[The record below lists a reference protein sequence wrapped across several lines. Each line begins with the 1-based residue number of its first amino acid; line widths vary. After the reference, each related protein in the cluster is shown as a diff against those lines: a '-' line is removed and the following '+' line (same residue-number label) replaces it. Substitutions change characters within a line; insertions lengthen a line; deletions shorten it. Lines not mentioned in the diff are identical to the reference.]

1 MNIRMKKKFM
11 ILSLCACCLFS
22 LFAFICNSEV
32 TKDPL
37 ALSPIAAKRI
47 TTPTGTLISCDLKAL
62 KDTVDIPLSYL
73 TEELQVVKLDNR
85 DEALVGGWVRTTIS
99 DNYIL
104 VSNKKQTPYKLFT
117 REGKFLTTI
126 GAYGQG
132 PNEYANTYS
141 EQLDEAHNRIYILP
155 WQSDKLL
162 VFDLKGVP
170 QASIPLCLRVPKGQ
184 FRVDTEKAEV
194 TVTMLPFQGSP
205 AVVWTQDFNGK
216 RKNFVPAR
224 HLTVPRDFSNEVFMD
239 KNTSDYSVMLMVIAP
254 SPRIDSLYH
263 YNAAQNRLEA
273 RFTTV
278 YPDKEKLSW
287 HGYTEYPHHFVGDVS
302 VPIQVSANTWS
313 GSKPAKYIIDKRT
326 LHGSYF
332 RLYNDFLGTK
342 KMQIWPSFGNGY
354 YIANME
360 PAQLKET
367 LEKELAQKNLPGDV
381 RKRTQALVKS
391 LDEEGNNVVLFA
403 KMKK

>member
-1 MNIRMKKKFM
+1 MKNKIM
-11 ILSLCACCLFS
+11 ILSLCVCCLLS
-22 LFAFICNSEV
+22 LVAFICNSEA

-47 TTPTGTLISCDLKAL
+47 TTPTGTLISCNLKAL

-73 TEELQVVKLDNR
+73 TEELQVVKLDDR
-85 DEALVGGWVRTTIS
+85 DEALVGGWVRTTVS

-104 VSNKKQTPYKLFT
+104 VSNNKQTPYKLFT
-117 REGKFLTTI
+117 RGGKFLTTI
-126 GAYGQG
+126 GVYGQG

-141 EQLDEAHNRIYILP
+141 EQLDEANDRIYILP

-162 VFDLKGVP
+162 VFNLKGVP
-170 QASIPLCLRVPKGQ
+170 QTPIPLCLRVPKGQ
-184 FRVDTEKAEV
+184 FRVDTKKSEV
-194 TVTMLPFQGSP
+194 TVTTLPFDGYP
-205 AVVWTQDFNGK
+205 AVVWTQDFGGK

-239 KNTSDYSVMLMVIAP
+239 RNTSDYSVMLMVIMP

-263 YNAAQNRLEA
+263 YNTVQNRLEA
-273 RFTTV
+273 RFTTE
-278 YPDKEKLSW
+278 YPNKEKISW
-287 HGYTEYPHHFVGDVS
+287 HGYTEYPRHFVGDVS

-313 GSKPAKYIIDKRT
+313 GSKPAKYIIDKQT

-342 KMQIWPSFGNGY
+342 KMQVWPSFNNGY
-354 YIANME
+354 YTVNME

-367 LEKELAQKNLPGDV
+367 LEKELARKDLSRDV
-381 RKRTQALVKS
+381 RTRTQALVKS

>member
-1 MNIRMKKKFM
+1 MKKKIM
-11 ILSLCACCLFS
+11 ILSLCACCLLS
-22 LFAFICNSEV
+22 LVAFICHSEV

-47 TTPTGTLISCDLKAL
+47 STHAGTLISCNLKAL
-62 KDTVDIPLSYL
+62 KDTVDFPLSYL
-73 TEELQVVKLDNR
+73 TEELQVVKLDDR
-85 DEALVGGWVRTTIS
+85 DEALVGGRVRTTVS

-126 GAYGQG
+126 GAYGEG

-170 QASIPLCLRVPKGQ
+170 QTPIPLCLRVPKGQ
-184 FRVDTEKAEV
+184 FRVDTKKSEV
-194 TVTMLPFQGSP
+194 TVTTLPFQGCP

-239 KNTSDYSVMLMVIAP
+239 RNTSDYSVMLMVIVP

-263 YNAAQNRLEA
+263 YNTAQNRLEA
-273 RFTTV
+273 RFTAE
-278 YPDKEKLSW
+278 YSDKEKLAW

-302 VPIQVSANTWS
+302 LPIQVSANIWS

-342 KMQIWPSFGNGY
+342 RMQVWPSFNNGY
-354 YIANME
+354 YVANME
-360 PAQLKET
+360 PAQLKEI
-367 LEKELAQKNLPGDV
+367 LKKELAQKDLPRDV
-381 RKRTQALVKS
+381 RTRTQALVKS

-403 KMKK
+403 RMKK

>member
-1 MNIRMKKKFM
+1 MKKKIM
-11 ILSLCACCLFS
+11 ISSLCACWLLS
-22 LFAFICNSEV
+22 LTAFICNSKI

-37 ALSPIAAKRI
+37 ALSPIVAKRI
-47 TTPTGTLISCDLKAL
+47 TTPTGTLISCDLKKL

-85 DEALVGGWVRTTIS
+85 DEALVGGRVRTTVS

-104 VSNKKQTPYKLFT
+104 VSNKKQIPYKLFT
-117 REGKFLTTI
+117 RDGKFLTTI

-184 FRVDTEKAEV
+184 FRVDTEKSEV

-263 YNAAQNRLEA
+263 YNTAQNRLEA
-273 RFTTV
+273 RFTTE

-287 HGYTEYPHHFVGDVS
+287 HSYTEYPHHFVGDIS

-367 LEKELAQKNLPGDV
+367 LEKELTQKNLPDNV

-391 LDEEGNNVVLFA
+391 LDEEGNNVILLA
-403 KMKK
+403 RMKK